1 MSWPV
6 TATPHIRERQIY
18 LQSRAGKELVYL
30 RKPRSRVYF
39 AAYLGLLGVSVGG
52 SVFQLIQYAR
62 VNGFR
67 RQSLA
72 VAAARRFTLYNVDTA
87 PTSAPPHSPDR
98 VHFRRPF
105 TGATALPPISDAPS
119 PGTFTPLGTPHARRA
134 PPPPVR
140 RRSSGA
146 LPRYKWLSGGKN
158 TGDEPGVDVVDY
170 SSNPEAED
178 TNVRVDFPGTRLASW
193 LDSSAGQRPAVDGKP
208 VGVRWI
214 HVSGQNWE
222 VMKTLA
228 LKFQLH
234 PLAVEDALRSYRS
247 PRSKIDFYKHHLYL
261 QILVHHIHRPDLET
275 LAKATQGAE
284 DGERVTPPA
293 GALEEAGHAPNGASW
308 WPWQRSGQI
317 RLPEGVENVF
327 EPSFPEPLSLYKK
340 NGIELPSRR
349 DFIDPLSAS
358 YMIPVRKGIISV
370 FMMHDGTLISL
381 SAYEIHEALEPIY
394 ERLEDE
400 HSILRRS
407 GDASMLA
414 HAILDI
420 TVDLAIEIMQT
431 FEVKILKTE
440 AGVLVHAE
448 LELVR
453 RLHIIQAQLS
463 RFRRQLTSLLHVCY
477 VIRDQDAERTA
488 AAGAFTLP
496 RGAQACRTRLD
507 GPPPSRHHPPSPGH
521 SPVPSVHS
529 PLVPQISLEAA
540 VVAAAADDK
549 EEKATGYFSPMARM
563 YMNDVIDHLEM
574 VVSSADQFVA
584 TCDHLT
590 DYVFNVLSFNTN
602 NSMERLSIVT
612 VVFLPLTFI
621 ASYFGMNFID
631 FEALNN
637 NVNYFWKVAG
647 PCTVL
652 FFIVFSYSYIV
663 TGAQTLHRRVDRWKR
678 EKAAT
683 HAAEEAKKHLEG
695 EA

>member
-1 MSWPV
+1 MNPPSPGHSFTTISSV
-6 TATPHIRERQIY
+6 AGTPRLLDESAIEDT
-18 LQSRAGKELVYL
+18 SAPGSPPRA
-30 RKPRSRVYF
+30 RHS
-39 AAYLGLLGVSVGG
+39 
-52 SVFQLIQYAR
+52 
-62 VNGFR
+62 FR

-72 VAAARRFTLYNVDTA
+72 VAAARRFTLYNVDDGAA
-87 PTSAPPHSPDR
+87 PAGLAPPSPEH

-105 TGATALPPISDAPS
+105 GGAGAPALPPISDAPS
-119 PGTFTPLGTPHARRA
+119 PGTFTPHGQSSARRPI
-134 PPPPVR
+134 PPLR

-158 TGDEPGVDVVDY
+158 TGDEPGVDVRSARDQETYGHLRGRTHVTVVDY
-170 SSNPEAED
+170 SSNPDADD
-178 TNVRVDFPGTRLASW
+178 TNVRVDFPGSRLASW

-228 LKFQLH
+228 LRFQLH

-284 DGERVTPPA
+284 DGERVTAPA
-293 GALEEAGHAPNGASW
+293 GALMEEGAPAENGSSW

-477 VIRDQDAERTA
+477 VIRDQDQERTQ
-488 AAGAFTLP
+488 AAGQFTLP
-496 RGAQACRTRLD
+496 RGARALGSCGTPRHALD
-507 GPPPSRHHPPSPGH
+507 GPPPSRHHPTSPGH
-521 SPVPSVHS
+521 SPVPSIHS
-529 PLVPQISLEAA
+529 PLVPHINLEAA
-540 VVAAAADDK
+540 VDAAAAAADGGPDQPSPK
-549 EEKATGYFSPMARM
+549 GYFSPMARM
-563 YMNDVIDHLEM
+563 YMNDVIDHLE
-574 VVSSADQFVA
+574 
-584 TCDHLT
+584 
-590 DYVFNVLSFNTN
+590 NVLSFNTN

-631 FEALNN
+631 FDALNN
-637 NVNYFWKVAG
+637 SDTYFWRVAG

-652 FFIVFSYSYIV
+652 FFITFSYSYIF
-663 TGAQTLHRRVDRWKR
+663 TGAQTLRRRWDRANR
-678 EKAAT
+678 ERAVARA
-683 HAAEEAKKHLEG
+683 AAEASKRQEG